1 MLAGGGCNWKPL
13 TETSVW
19 ASRPA
24 FTSTLPKCN
33 NHSWFQMCVSSCFFK
48 LLYLYQI
55 TINILFIL
63 TRSASI
69 KSFRKT
75 PDESFHLVK
84 NMIVCQRTLA
94 QVRIRCSALESC
106 DHGLIL
112 AIIYSIIQRGELVD
126 VQQIHF
132 APGSNENRHNSRAQI
147 GGQVQSWPLITIQS
161 VDVASC
167 PDEWAD
173 DSGRALEPSSKVQGG
188 HLGGK

>member
-1 MLAGGGCNWKPL
+1 MNLGTCLK
-13 TETSVW
+13 
-19 ASRPA
+19 
-24 FTSTLPKCN
+24 
-33 NHSWFQMCVSSCFFK
+33 
-48 LLYLYQI
+48 
-55 TINILFIL
+55 NILFF
-63 TRSASI
+63 SDMCASI

-132 APGSNENRHNSRAQI
+132 APGSNENRHNSRVQI
-147 GGQVQSWPLITIQS
+147 GGQVQ
-161 VDVASC
+161 
-167 PDEWAD
+167 
-173 DSGRALEPSSKVQGG
+173 R
-188 HLGGK
+188 